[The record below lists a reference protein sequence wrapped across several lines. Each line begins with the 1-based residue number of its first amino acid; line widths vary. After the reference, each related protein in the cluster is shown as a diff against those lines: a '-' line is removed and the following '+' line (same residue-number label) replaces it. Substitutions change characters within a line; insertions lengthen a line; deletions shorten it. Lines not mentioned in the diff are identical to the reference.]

1 MKGKQKLVHKD
12 EEEEKDELLSLH
24 NQVTFSEPNCASD
37 VQVGLLEVKP
47 TEYDT
52 PDSSA
57 AINDSIR
64 GMSDE

>member
-24 NQVTFSEPNCASD
+24 NQVTFSEPNRASD

-47 TEYDT
+47 TQ
-52 PDSSA
+52 
-57 AINDSIR
+57 
-64 GMSDE
+64 